1 MIEQEFEQLKDLLRK
16 KLPDYL
22 QQKGI
27 AIDSEFTCLNPE
39 HDDHQHSMIYDPRDN
54 RVHCYGCGKQYDIFQ
69 IVGLDYNL
77 IDFISQFKKLHEL
90 FLGPLSNQLSDFL
103 RLKHIQSVQ
112 SARPTAVPPNIQRPA
127 NTRAVT
133 DTGPLFEIESS
144 PEPAH
149 PSSRTMNFNSAD
161 FEIQPMPESY
171 RSRNNFA
178 ANESTNINARA
189 YAQPFKSNSSFGI
202 SQESNT
208 PQYASYVQR
217 NNDTF
222 QTGSAFELRREMN
235 VPERDFSEYYK
246 QCRLNLAQC
255 DYFKHRGISD
265 ETAIRFNLGFDPS
278 FNAGSSQYGSPSLWH
293 AAIIP
298 LSNGAYAARNI
309 DPVAKDRYRKEGI
322 LRFFNIQALEKAG
335 EIFITEGELDA
346 LSFETLG
353 YTAISLGGSGNVPA
367 FLDLLRKQD
376 QSLNRKFYI
385 ALDNDEAGFDATQKL
400 TSGLRSLQISY
411 TVVDIAFPYKDVNE
425 ALVKDREKLKNR
437 LAHLD
442 ELLTYNL
449 TPLPRIVEQHQFIT
463 TSEEMMHLKLSDAL
477 YTFCLRPQTGR
488 RLMASIIKDRAARV
502 VYAGSLSQW
511 QYIAALIMR
520 QHAQNQYS
528 DSTYENARLLE
539 VTSDDPDADLLKGI
553 TASKIQ
559 GEGDF
564 IPIVDL
570 TAMPLDKCLLTTA
583 RLSRLSTSLQLPII
597 ALCNT
602 DASHYV
608 EAQALQNLDICLNSN
623 GDFNCKS
630 VDSMG
635 KNLDFT
641 VFSSL

>member
-27 AIDSEFTCLNPE
+27 AIDSKFTCLNPE
-39 HDDHQHSMIYDPRDN
+39 HNDHQHSMIYDPRDC
-54 RVHCYGCGKQYDIFQ
+54 RVHCYACGKQYDIFQ
-69 IVGLDYNL
+69 IAGYDYNL
-77 IDFISQFKKLHEL
+77 NDFTSQFKKLHEL
-90 FLGPLSNQLSDFL
+90 FLGPLSNQLLDFL
-103 RLKHIQSVQ
+103 RLRHLQTIQN
-112 SARPTAVPPNIQRPA
+112 ARPTAVPPNGQRPA
-127 NTRAVT
+127 NNRMAS
-133 DTGPLFEIESS
+133 DNGPLFEIESS
-144 PEPAH
+144 PEPSH
-149 PSSRTMNFNSAD
+149 SSSRTMNFNSAD

-171 RSRNNFA
+171 RSRSNFA
-178 ANESTNINARA
+178 ANDSVNLNSRP
-189 YAQPFKSNSSFGI
+189 YAQPFKSNNTFGI
-202 SQESNT
+202 SQESNP
-208 PQYASYVQR
+208 PQFSPFIQR
-217 NNDTF
+217 NSDTF
-222 QTGSAFELRREMN
+222 QTGSAFSVRREEFA
-235 VPERDFSEYYK
+235 PERDFSDYYK
-246 QCRLNLAQC
+246 QCRLNLPQC
-255 DYFKHRGISD
+255 DYFRRRGISD
-265 ETAIRFNLGFDPS
+265 ETAIRFNLGFDPT
-278 FNAGSSQYGSPSLWH
+278 FNAGSSQYGSQSLWH

-298 LSNGAYAARNI
+298 LSNSAYAARNI

-322 LRFFNIQALEKAG
+322 LRFFNIQALEKSG
-335 EIFITEGELDA
+335 DIFITEGEMDA
-346 LSFETLG
+346 LSLETLG
-353 YTAISLGGSGNVPA
+353 YTAVSLGGSGNAQA

-376 QSLNRKFYI
+376 QSINRKFYI
-385 ALDNDEAGFDATQKL
+385 ALDNDEAGFDATKKL
-400 TSGLRSLQISY
+400 AYGLKGMEISY
-411 TVVDIAFPYKDVNE
+411 TVVDISFPYKDVNE

-449 TPLPRIVEQHQFIT
+449 TPLPHIVEPHQFIT

-477 YTFCLRPQTGR
+477 YTFCLRPQTAR
-488 RLMASIIKDRAARV
+488 RLIASIIKDRAARI

-520 QHAQNQYS
+520 QHSQNQYG

-539 VTSDDPDADLLKGI
+539 VTSDDPDVDLLNGI

-559 GEGDF
+559 GESDF
-564 IPIVDL
+564 IPLVDL

-608 EAQALQNLDICLNSN
+608 EAQALQNLDISLNSN
-623 GDFNCKS
+623 GDFNCRS